1 MKLKKWVQVI
11 LLIMSGVG
19 FIAFMN
25 IEANALLGLIGF
37 ITFITLIMVVNDYGT
52 IFNEIEY
59 KLEQIICK

>member
-11 LLIMSGVG
+11 LLIISGVG

-25 IEANALLGLIGF
+25 IEANALLSLIGF
-37 ITFITLIMVVNDYGT
+37 ITFLTLIMIVNDYGT
-52 IFNEIEY
+52 IFNEIEH

>member
-25 IEANALLGLIGF
+25 IEANSLLGLIGF
-37 ITFITLIMVVNDYGT
+37 ITFLTLIMVVNDYGT
-52 IFNEIEY
+52 IFNGIEY